1 MAAKKKKYRRPWPPA
16 PSPFPWLVYSH
27 GENYEYQTFCTVTNP
42 NKTRLS
48 RIPGLQVFF
57 PDTCGHHFFL
67 WNPMTLQKRR
77 LPSLNFK
84 GTIHYCTFSS
94 SPSDPNCMILLSEND
109 VPLIIFL
116 QLGDKQ
122 WIELNCEKE
131 VERCLKESGELVQQ
145 GDERY
150 NPLSIISCNGNL
162 LYAETFLTP
171 QRLFLIEKLKLD
183 GTVMSSLGKIL
194 RAPRCITQAQRFL
207 VELQG
212 KIYSTMFG
220 LGLIVSDNEIVVVDV
235 HRLDPSKMIW
245 EKVEHDPDLVF
256 FVADVYGNYAFCWQ
270 SIEPEI
276 HEHLSYRS
284 STESDDEQAKTRCI
298 MAQEEYA
305 RVQVREGESN
315 VVVEKGGN
323 EERKHNDLPLD
334 IADEIAGRLTL
345 VD

>member
-27 GENYEYQTFCTVTNP
+27 GENYEYQTFGTVTNP

-48 RIPGLQVFF
+48 RIPGLQ
-57 PDTCGHHFFL
+57 
-67 WNPMTLQKRR
+67 
-77 LPSLNFK
+77 
-84 GTIHYCTFSS
+84 GTIHYCTFSC

-183 GTVMSSLGKIL
+183 GTVMSSLGKIP

-270 SIEPEI
+270 SIELEI
-276 HEHLSYRS
+276 HEHRTHFPSNKNLCCYRS